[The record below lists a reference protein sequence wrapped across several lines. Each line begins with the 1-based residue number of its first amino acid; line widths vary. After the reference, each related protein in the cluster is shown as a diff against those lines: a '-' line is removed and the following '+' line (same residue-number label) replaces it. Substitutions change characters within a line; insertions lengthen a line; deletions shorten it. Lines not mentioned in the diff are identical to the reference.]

1 MIAVMWQLGGLI
13 LRKNFKTINL
23 HYHGR
28 NRTFYKIRHYRRMDW
43 AILCGLY
50 VASPIDIIPD
60 VIPVV
65 GWADDLLA
73 LVGGGLNLIQ
83 AHLAQTNETLA
94 GIIKFVK
101 RITIIRGGILVAIIA
116 LLGVAAYNIFK

>member
-1 MIAVMWQLGGLI
+1 MEGTEVTSTKGAWV
-13 LRKNFKTINL
+13 
-23 HYHGR
+23 
-28 NRTFYKIRHYRRMDW
+28 W

-50 VASPIDIIPD
+50 ALSPIDIIPD

-65 GWADDLLA
+65 GWFDDALA
-73 LVGGGLNLIQ
+73 IVGGGLNLIQ
-83 AHLAQTNETLA
+83 ANLAQTNQTLA

-101 RITIIRGGILVAIIA
+101 WITIILGGILVTIVA